1 MMPHSDAPS
10 VSFPKLLTPIG
21 GMIVSIFIGGT
32 LWGGLLIGMH
42 AAGMF

>member
-1 MMPHSDAPS
+1 MPRSLAPS

-21 GMIVSIFIGGT
+21 GMIASIFVGST